1 MKIAATEKTYLDYLR
16 YFKLRENKVSN
27 IEIAKKL
34 GYSKEGFGYLISH
47 YEFKSNLEYHMP
59 EQEGD
64 YEFSGSFYLSQ
75 GVMDTIQ
82 NKEIAE
88 IFTFIKRLVKQHGG
102 IDYLQTFYCIEHD
115 CKVFVID
122 QLSKT
127 MIESGNYK
135 AEDNYFTLLLAQ
147 EY

>member
-1 MKIAATEKTYLDYLR
+1 MAVNISDSTHQTYLQYL
-16 YFKLRENKVSN
+16 KMRENKISN
-27 IEIAKKL
+27 LEIAKTL
-34 GYSKEGFGYLISH
+34 GYSNEEFGYMISQ

-64 YEFSGSFYLSQ
+64 YFFNGCFYLSS
-75 GVMDTIQ
+75 GVMDTLTH
-82 NKEIAE
+82 KEIAE
-88 IFTFIKRLVKQHGG
+88 IFTFIKRLVKQHGT

-115 CKVFVID
+115 CKVFAID

-127 MIESGNYK
+127 MLDSGKYSQ
-135 AEDNYFTLLLAQ
+135 EYNYFTLILAE

>member
-1 MKIAATEKTYLDYLR
+1 MKIPATEKTYLDYLQ
-16 YFKLRENKVSN
+16 YFKLRENKVPN
-27 IEIAKKL
+27 VEIAKRL
-34 GYSKEGFGYLISH
+34 GYSKEDFGYLISH

-64 YEFSGSFYLSQ
+64 YFFNGCFYLSS
-75 GVMDTIQ
+75 GVQ
-82 NKEIAE
+82 NTLQNQEIAE
-88 IFTFIKRLVKQHGG
+88 IFTFLKRLVKQHDG

-115 CKVFVID
+115 CKVFAID

-127 MIESGNYK
+127 MLDSGKYNHEY
-135 AEDNYFTLLLAQ
+135 NYFSLILAE